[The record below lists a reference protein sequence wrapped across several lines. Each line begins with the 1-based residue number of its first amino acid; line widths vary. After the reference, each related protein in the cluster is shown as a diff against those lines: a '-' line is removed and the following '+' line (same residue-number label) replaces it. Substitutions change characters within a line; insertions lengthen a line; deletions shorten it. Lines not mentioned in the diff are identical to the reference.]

1 MTIAMSGM
9 MRLGGT
15 VYNLDK
21 AFDGVGGCNS
31 FVAARGKGQELSK
44 GNNCG
49 NAVLFEIK
57 KFLQEMGVAP
67 AKRAIP
73 LIVKERFKETPINPR
88 VIAKIT
94 ISSTPCPECGEP
106 LGPNAHEGGC
116 VSCKSCGYSRC

>member
-15 VYNLDK
+15 IFNLDK
-21 AFDGVGGCNS
+21 AFEGVGGCNS

-57 KFLQEMGVAP
+57 KFLEEM
-67 AKRAIP
+67 RATPVNKIEKTNSETVIEKD
-73 LIVKERFKETPINPR
+73 LIK
-88 VIAKIT
+88 
-94 ISSTPCPECGEP
+94 CPECGEP
-106 LGPNAHEGGC
+106 LGAGAHEGGC
-116 VSCKSCGYSRC
+116 ISCKNCGYSKC